1 MPRVKPFIAVDGEAY
16 DHPSTGEHIYAC
28 LVSSTPADYTDLDG
42 VSTAAALRFL
52 SVLKAAHPNSVLVGF
67 WFGYDVNMILRDL
80 DWKQLERLWTHG
92 FTFWRGWRIEWTPGK
107 WFGARGPLGESF
119 RVYDVEGFFQGSFLK
134 ALDSWGVGE
143 PKELAIIRRMKAARG
158 TFRKRQVPAMVR
170 YARLECVYLVEM
182 MERLRGAFQQA
193 GFQPVG
199 WYGAGAAAAGLLR
212 AQGVRRYITPD
223 DQLPVDVRDVCER
236 AYFGGRVELL
246 LQGEHERVYSHDIA
260 SAYPAALASMPAA
273 TGEYRP
279 VRKPRGPLDRNGIYH
294 VAWDVDPRLPVMPFP
309 HRTKRTIYYPSNGN
323 GWYHAVEIEAARLIH
338 PGIKVGRGYV
348 LEPDTDTLPFDFV
361 PRIFEERREA
371 KRLGEAREK
380 AYKLA
385 MNSLYGKLA
394 QREGF
399 KDELPPYRC
408 AYWAGRVTAW
418 TRAQLLTKAAQ
429 HPSAII
435 SFATDG
441 ILATHPLGGDN
452 TGDLGSWEHEAWT
465 DLLAVQPGVYF
476 AKRDGRE
483 IFKSRGWNAKEIEV
497 QTLRDAWNVFGY
509 RAELK
514 VPATR
519 FVGLGMAL
527 HRNDRT
533 SWRCWPDTMRLL
545 RFYPSRKFP
554 DPEYRPG
561 DGIHRLLHPSGER
574 FLTTSEPFAKR
585 ARLPVDESPDP

>member
-1 MPRVKPFIAVDGEAY
+1 MPRNKEFIAVDGEAI
-16 DHPSTGEHIYAC
+16 DDPRTGEHKYVC
-28 LVSSTPADYTDLDG
+28 LVTSTDADFTNLDG
-42 VSTAAALRFL
+42 ISTAQALLFL
-52 SVLKAAHPNSVLVGF
+52 ATLKAAHRSSVLVGF

-80 DWKQLERLWTHG
+80 DWTDLERLWRNG
-92 FTFWRGWRIEWTPGK
+92 FVHWRGWRLEWTPGK
-107 WFGARGPLGESF
+107 WFGARGPMGESF
-119 RVYDVEGFFQGSFLK
+119 RVYDVHGFFQGSFLK
-134 ALDSWGVGE
+134 ALKSWGVGA
-143 PKELAIIRRMKAARG
+143 PKDLATIERMKAARG
-158 TFRKRQVPAMVR
+158 TFRKSQLPAMIR

-212 AQGVRRYITPD
+212 LEGVRKFITPD
-223 DQLPVDVRDVCER
+223 DQLPIDVRDVCER

-246 LQGEHERVYSHDIA
+246 LQGEHERVYSHDLA
-260 SAYPAALASMPAA
+260 SAYPAALAAIPAA
-273 TGEYRP
+273 TGQYVP
-279 VRKPRGPLDRNGIYH
+279 VRKPRGPLNRNGVYH
-294 VAWDVDPRLPVMPFP
+294 VTWDVDSRLPVMPFP
-309 HRTKRTIYYPSNGN
+309 HRTKRTIYYPSHGN
-323 GWYHAVEIEAARLIH
+323 GWYHAVEIEAARQLH
-338 PGIKVGRGYV
+338 PTIRVGKGYV
-348 LEPDTDTLPFDFV
+348 LEPDTDELPFAFV
-361 PRIFEERREA
+361 PEIFAERRRA
-371 KRLGEAREK
+371 KALGEAREK

-394 QREGF
+394 QKEGF
-399 KDELPPYRC
+399 KGELPPYRC

-418 TRAQLLTKAAQ
+418 TRAQLLLKAAE

-441 ILATHPLGGDN
+441 ILSTYPLGADN
-452 TGDLGSWEHEAWT
+452 TGELGSWESEEWT

-497 QTLRDAWNVFGY
+497 QTLRDAWNTHGY
-509 RAELK
+509 AAELEI
-514 VPATR
+514 PATR

-527 HRNDRT
+527 HRNDRS
-533 SWRCWPDTMRLL
+533 SWRCWPDTTRLL

-554 DPEYRPG
+554 DPHYRPG
-561 DGIHRLLHPSGER
+561 DGIHRLWHPSGDR

-585 ARLPVDESPDP
+585 ARLPTDETPE